1 MDKAETRELA
11 LELWHMLQD
20 VCESTE
26 AAYLTATACIGCFK
40 DDCVLDIED
49 VGLNADTLRMEL
61 ATQLQRSCFEPASRL
76 GDELM
81 LLGGSKGLSLAEGQV
96 GNDAA

>member
-11 LELWHMLQD
+11 LELWHALQD
-20 VCESTE
+20 VCDTSE
-26 AAYLTATACIGCFK
+26 AAAISDEACEGCTC
-40 DDCVLDIED
+40 DECGLDIED
-49 VGLNADTLRMEL
+49 VGLNADTLRTEL

-81 LLGGSKGLSLAEGQV
+81 LLGGYWEPRQPREDKQ
-96 GNDAA
+96 DAA